1 MYAMT
6 IDIIY
11 ISSEANYEI
20 LFCVLKQKDRH
31 KYHSLSSL
39 RDPSK
44 RFGQEFNND
53 KNENN
58 INLSDI
64 SNQIY
69 IYFLWYIV
77 QDAKKVSDFM
87 LGRKLTCYSWEG
99 GRTLQ

>member
-69 IYFLWYIV
+69 IYFFGTLCKMR
-77 QDAKKVSDFM
+77 KKVSDFM
-87 LGRKLTCYSWEG
+87 LGRKLTCYS
-99 GRTLQ
+99 